1 MAVRFYKLL
10 DVLNRRGMNKGD
22 LKELVG
28 LSSTTVTKLSKGETV
43 TTETID
49 RICSALKVQPGDIM
63 EYIPDND

>member
-1 MAVRFYKLL
+1 MAIRFYKLL
-10 DVLNRRGMNKGD
+10 DILNRRGMNKGD

-49 RICSALKVQPGDIM
+49 RICDALDVQPGEIM
-63 EYIPDND
+63 EFVRD